1 MSGNAVYAALFWT
14 AYSAWFLLETYWSMS
29 RRPGK
34 RATGKDRGS
43 YAVIL
48 LLLYTGIFLDF
59 WLSFIAPGWAITW
72 HRIVLFYLGVI
83 LILVGLAFR
92 YYAIRVLGRFFTYS
106 VAVQTGQTVIQSG
119 PYRYIRHPSYSG
131 AIITLLGVGLGLG
144 NWAGLSALL
153 ATMFLAYAY
162 RIRVEE
168 AALIESLG
176 QPYVDY
182 RARTKR
188 IIPFIF

>member
-1 MSGNAVYAALFWT
+1 MSGNAVYAAVFWS
-14 AYSAWFLLETYWSMS
+14 AYSAWFLFETYWSIT
-29 RRPGK
+29 RKPGK
-34 RATGKDRGS
+34 GATGKDRGS

-59 WLSFIAPGWAITW
+59 WLSFSAPAWAITW
-72 HRIVLFYLGVI
+72 HRAALFYLGVV
-83 LILVGLAFR
+83 LMLAGLAFR
-92 YYAIRVLGRFFTYS
+92 YHAIRVLGRFFTYS
-106 VAVQTGQTVIQSG
+106 VAVQSGQTVIQSG

-144 NWAGLSALL
+144 NWAGLAALL
-153 ATMFLAYAY
+153 ATMCLAYAY
-162 RIRVEE
+162 RIHVEE

-176 QPYVDY
+176 QPYREY

-188 IIPFIF
+188 IIPFVF